1 MKGEIHI
8 LSAPVRVGKTT
19 LIKRFIKNNPEIRVG
34 GFLTPE
40 STSDGRKLWDA
51 HSNTYHRLQVRQD
64 QIPPEFQEA
73 VGRFVFDKRIW
84 EKAIM
89 SLGHQWEKEYI
100 VIDEIGK
107 LEVNQNRGIHDAFST
122 FLTEY
127 QNRRQRPHLILII
140 RNTLLNEAIKKYQLQ
155 DATINKG
162 PWFDGDT
169 ELMGL
174 VIAGGKSSRMGK
186 NKAFIQYHGIPQWR
200 YVQEQ
205 LSHFCS
211 RVVINSND
219 AQLTD
224 EDILKDGVQFKDHGP
239 ISGLLTAVSQYPD
252 QSIFVMGIDYPM
264 LRAKTLNDLVQTYRI
279 RNQSVCFKNP
289 TSDILEPLC
298 AIYHSSD
305 LRHIFDCFNNGNDSL
320 REFLA
325 SRNPVILKPNNI
337 EELKSFDTPHDQ
349 IQYRAR

>member
-1 MKGEIHI
+1 MKGEIFI
-8 LSAPVRVGKTT
+8 LSAPIRVGKTT
-19 LIKRFIKNNPEIRVG
+19 LIKQFIQNNPEIRVG

-40 STSDGRKLWDA
+40 STSDGRKLWDG
-51 HSNTYHRLQVRQD
+51 HSNTYHRLQV
-64 QIPPEFQEA
+64 QEDEISREHQET
-73 VGRFVFDKRIW
+73 VGRFVFDKRVW
-84 EKAIM
+84 EKAMM
-89 SLGHQWEKEYI
+89 SLGNQWDKEYI

-122 FLTEY
+122 YLTEY
-127 QNRRQRPHLILII
+127 QNKPERPNLILII
-140 RNTLLNEAIKKYQLQ
+140 RDTLLNEAIKKYQLQ
-155 DATINKG
+155 DAIINKG
-162 PWFDGDT
+162 PWFGGDT
-169 ELMGL
+169 ALMGL

-186 NKAFIQYHGIPQWR
+186 NKALIEYHGMPQWR

-211 RVVINSND
+211 RVLINHND
-219 AQLTD
+219 DQITDSDILTD
-224 EDILKDGVQFKDHGP
+224 GVGFCDHGP

-252 QSIFVMGIDYPM
+252 QCIFVMGIDYP
-264 LRAKTLNDLVQTYRI
+264 LLQTETLNDLWQTYRI

-305 LRHIFDCFNNGNDSL
+305 LRHIFDWFNNGNDSL
-320 REFLA
+320 RKFLA
-325 SRNPVILKPNNI
+325 SRNPVILIPNNT